1 MADWLTRLTADFKV
15 TGDLSVDA
23 PSFLR
28 QHGQSGVADHVERVA
43 AKAGQIAAQVGAD
56 REAALTAA
64 WLHDISLVLP
74 ATEMLS
80 AAHSASVHVLP
91 EERQA
96 PGLLHGKLSAVFAEQ
111 FFRVSDPQ
119 VLAAMRCH
127 STLRAGAS
135 LLDRVLFAA
144 DKLSW
149 DPEHA
154 PYHDNMAAAL
164 AESLDR
170 AVWCFLDWGWQR
182 RAQMA
187 VIHPWF
193 REAHADMA
201 RRFTPDHSD

>member
-1 MADWLTRLTADFKV
+1 MPDFVTSLTADFTL

-23 PSFLR
+23 PAFLR
-28 QHGQSGVADHVERVA
+28 HHGLAGIADHVERVA
-43 AKAGQIAAQVGAD
+43 AQAGQIADRVGVD
-56 REAALTAA
+56 RAAALTAA

-74 ATEMLS
+74 AVEMLS
-80 AAHSASVHVLP
+80 AAESAGLELLP
-91 EERQA
+91 AERQA
-96 PGLLHGKLSAVFAEQ
+96 PGMLHGKLSAIFAQQ
-111 FFRVSDPQ
+111 FFAVTDPQ

-127 STLRAGAS
+127 TTLRAGAT

-154 PYHDNMAAAL
+154 PYRHEMAAAL
-164 AESLDR
+164 DESLNR

-182 RAQMA
+182 RGQMA

-193 REAHADMA
+193 RAAYVEMA
-201 RRFTPDHSD
+201 RQFAPVRRD

>member
-1 MADWLTRLTADFKV
+1 MPDFVTSLTADFML

-23 PSFLR
+23 SAFLR
-28 QHGQSGVADHVERVA
+28 HHGLAGVADHVERVA
-43 AKAGQIAAQVGAD
+43 AQARQIAAWAGAD
-56 REAALTAA
+56 REAAVTAA

-80 AAHSASVHVLP
+80 AAESAGVDLLP

-96 PGLLHGKLSAVFAEQ
+96 PGLLHAKLSTIFAEQ
-111 FFRVSDPQ
+111 YFAVTDPQ
-119 VLAAMRCH
+119 VLAAMACH
-127 STLRAGAS
+127 STLKAGAS
-135 LLDRVLFAA
+135 LLDRVVFAA

-154 PYHDNMAAAL
+154 PYRHHMATAL
-164 AESLDR
+164 DESLDR

-193 REAHADMA
+193 RAAYVEMA
-201 RRFTPDHSD
+201 RKFAPARPD

>member
-1 MADWLTRLTADFKV
+1 MTDWLSRLTANFTL

-23 PSFLR
+23 PAFLR
-28 QHGQSGVADHVERVA
+28 RHDRHGVADHVERVA
-43 AKAGQIAAQVGAD
+43 AEARQIAARAGANA
-56 REAALTAA
+56 EAALAAA
-64 WLHDISLVLP
+64 WLHDISLVMP
-74 ATEMLS
+74 TADMLS
-80 AAHSASVHVLP
+80 AAEAAGLTVLP

-96 PGLLHGKLSAVFAEQ
+96 PGILHGKLSAVCAEQ
-111 FFRVSDPQ
+111 CFGITDRH
-119 VLAAMRCH
+119 VLAAMCCH
-127 STLRAGAS
+127 STLRAGAT

-154 PYHDNMAAAL
+154 PYRHVMATAL
-164 AESLDR
+164 DESLDR

-193 REAHADMA
+193 RAAYDEMA
-201 RRFTPDHSD
+201 PKFAPARPD